1 MATPDHLDYSRD
13 IVLRVSPEKKTFTVE
28 EHKPGGIIA
37 QKEILPA
44 DLYYAINAS
53 NETFSYLDSGL
64 LPEHCIGVSLCS
76 AMSIY
81 YIWYPERRAYIRYGD
96 KEYVDFPIPRLVF
109 GVNLLNT
116 GRVSDCSLGVVADE
130 TPTPDT
136 PMFHYPFS
144 NVFDGFRV
152 CTGNNVLPR
161 YPNRAKLTN
170 FPSYLL
176 GIPDNDDYYD
186 CEHNQ
191 KRMLHGELLEHLKD
205 KDPAYYYSDILVPS
219 GKTLGDFINRG

>member
-13 IVLRVSPEKKTFTVE
+13 VVLRISPQKKTFTVE

-37 QKEILPA
+37 QKEILPT
-44 DLYYAINAS
+44 DLYYAINAG
-53 NETFSYLDSGL
+53 NETFSYLDSGV
-64 LPEHCIGVSLCS
+64 LPEHCIGVSMCS
-76 AMSIY
+76 ANTIY
-81 YIWYPERRAYIRYGD
+81 YLWYPERRAYICYGD
-96 KEYVDFPIPRLVF
+96 KEYMDFPIPRLVF
-109 GVNLLNT
+109 GVSLLYT
-116 GRVSDCSLGVVADE
+116 GRVGDCTLGVIADE

-161 YPNRAKLTN
+161 YRNRAKLVN

-186 CEHNQ
+186 RSCNRKGLGHA
-191 KRMLHGELLEHLKD
+191 ELLEYLKD
-205 KDPAYYYSDILVPS
+205 KEPAHYYSDILVPN
-219 GKTLGDFINRG
+219 GKTLGDFMNRG